1 MHHKKNY
8 TITQVNEESTEA
20 EEIKSEQETELQ
32 EDPLENLPDL
42 SSRTGGLPIVTFIL
56 ICLSGGVVMVI
67 NKILAGGSILFLA
80 GCILVIGISIF
91 GIIALIRG
99 IFTRLHNQQAAEYWY
114 PLSSVIMAASI
125 LIGVMIGVFGGS

>member
-20 EEIKSEQETELQ
+20 EGIKSEQGTEWQ
-32 EDPLENLPDL
+32 
-42 SSRTGGLPIVTFIL
+42 
-56 ICLSGGVVMVI
+56 VI

-99 IFTRLHNQQAAEYWY
+99 MFTRLHNQQAAKYWY

-125 LIGVMIGVFGGS
+125 LIGVMIGVFGGSWRMNFLQNGHTFVKWET